1 MCTCFVLQCFL
12 SSLFVADSNNLQGTI
27 PSELEVIQSLVEF
40 DIDNNTLAG
49 TITSAFG
56 KLSLLKFL
64 DLDTNLLEGEIPEA
78 LYNLTS
84 LIALDLD
91 GNRLSGTVSSRIGL
105 LTNLFIVQLDNNY
118 LRGNIPTETGL
129 LTNLGTCVLHV
140 LLFCCHTCV
149 VSFLRSRSF
158 FTFCLKVTLRPLV
171 TSSRVRFQTICVDS
185 QQKHLW
191 LIVIYVSLKDAVRIA
206 RIKSVGISVV
216 LYTCTLQ

>member
-49 TITSAFG
+49 SITSAFG

-84 LIALDLD
+84 LIALDLE

-149 VSFLRSRSF
+149 ISF
-158 FTFCLKVTLRPLV
+158 FAVTLIYHFLYKGYFTATGNQFTGQIPDNLCGLPTEALV
-171 TSSRVRFQTICVDS
+171 ANCDLCVTE
-185 QQKHLW
+185 
-191 LIVIYVSLKDAVRIA
+191 
-206 RIKSVGISVV
+206 GC
-216 LYTCTLQ
+216 CTNCTN